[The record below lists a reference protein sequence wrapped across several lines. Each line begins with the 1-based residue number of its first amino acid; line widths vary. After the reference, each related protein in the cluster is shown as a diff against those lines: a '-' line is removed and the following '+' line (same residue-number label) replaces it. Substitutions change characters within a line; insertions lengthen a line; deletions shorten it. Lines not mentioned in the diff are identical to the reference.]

1 MPNPMMQMLNSNRNA
16 TNQNNPFAMISE
28 FKKFAKG
35 MTPQQAEQEVKRM
48 LADGRMSQGQF
59 QQLQEQ
65 AKQFMQFLK

>member
-16 TNQNNPFAMISE
+16 TSPNNPFAMISE

-35 MTPQQAEQEVKRM
+35 MTPQQAEKQVEQLLKS
-48 LADGRMSQGQF
+48 GKMSQQQF

>member
-16 TNQNNPFAMISE
+16 TSPNNPFAMISE

-35 MTPQQAEQEVKRM
+35 MTPQQAEQQIEQLLKS
-48 LADGRMSQGQF
+48 GKMSQQQF

-65 AKQFMQFLK
+65 AKEFMQFLR